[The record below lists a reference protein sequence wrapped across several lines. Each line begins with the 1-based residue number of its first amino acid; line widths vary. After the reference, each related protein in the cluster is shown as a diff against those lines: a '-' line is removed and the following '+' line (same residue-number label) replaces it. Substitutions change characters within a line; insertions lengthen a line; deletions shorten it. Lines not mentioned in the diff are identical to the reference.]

1 MGSEVKVGDIMNRDV
16 ISIETNAPVTEVAKL
31 MKKHEVGSIV
41 VSKAKKAEGII
52 TEKDIVYKVVM
63 VGADASK
70 VTAEKIMSKPL
81 KVVTPETSVE
91 EAAQA
96 MKRYNLKRFP
106 VVNDTNEL
114 VGMIS
119 EGDISRILP
128 SLIDLIEEKAEAG
141 FQ

>member
-52 TEKDIVYKVVM
+52 TEKDIVYKVVTI
-63 VGADASK
+63 GADASK

>member
-52 TEKDIVYKVVM
+52 TEKDIVYKVVT

>member
-16 ISIETNAPVTEVAKL
+16 ISIEANAPVTEVAKL
-31 MKKHEVGSIV
+31 MKKHEVGSVV

-52 TEKDIVYKVVM
+52 TEKDMVYKVVA

-70 VTAEKIMSKPL
+70 ITAEEIMSKPL

-91 EAAQA
+91 EAARA
-96 MKRYNLKRFP
+96 MKQYNLKRFP
-106 VVNDTNEL
+106 VVSDTNEL

-119 EGDISRILP
+119 EGDITRVLP
-128 SLIDLIEEKAEAG
+128 SIIDLIEEKAEAG

>member
-16 ISIETNAPVTEVAKL
+16 ISIEASAPVTEVAKL
-31 MKKHEVGSIV
+31 MKKHEVGSVV

-52 TEKDIVYKVVM
+52 TEKDIVYKVVI

-119 EGDISRILP
+119 EGDISRVLP
-128 SLIDLIEEKAEAG
+128 SIIDLIEEKAEAG

>member
-16 ISIETNAPVTEVAKL
+16 ISIEANAPVTEVAKL
-31 MKKHEVGSIV
+31 MRKHGVGSVV

-52 TEKDIVYKVVM
+52 TEKDMVYKVVAI
-63 VGADASK
+63 GADASK

-91 EAAQA
+91 EAARA
-96 MKRYNLKRFP
+96 MKQYNLKRFP

-119 EGDISRILP
+119 EGDITRILP
-128 SLIDLIEEKAEAG
+128 SIIDLIEEKAEAG